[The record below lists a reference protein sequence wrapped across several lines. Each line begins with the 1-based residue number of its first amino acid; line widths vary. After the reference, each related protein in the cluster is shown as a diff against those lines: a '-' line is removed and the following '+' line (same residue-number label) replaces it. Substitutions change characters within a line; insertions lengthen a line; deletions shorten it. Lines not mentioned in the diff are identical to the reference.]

1 MPPCFALVDCN
12 NFYVSCERLF
22 RPDLHGKAVA
32 VLSNNDGC
40 IIARSEEVKALGIQ
54 MATPVH
60 QVMPLIKQHRV
71 ALFSS
76 NYSLYGDLS
85 NRVMNTLAGFTPHLE
100 IYSID
105 ESFLTLEPLP
115 TQSLEEQSQA
125 IRRTVQRHTGIPVSI
140 GLGPTKTLAKLA
152 NKIAKQEKTTGIFNL
167 SCPID
172 RAHSLKLTVVK
183 DIWGIG
189 SKTAKKLQ
197 ALNIITAWDLAQQD
211 PEWIRSLFTVTV
223 ARTVRELN
231 GFTCLTLDEIPATKQ
246 QIICSKSFK
255 GGLRDHRLLAQ
266 ALSHFCLR
274 AGEKLRIQN
283 SLTSRITLFINTHP
297 FAKDTPADHRSA
309 SLKLPQATQDSRVI
323 IAQAKKLLTQLVQPG
338 YRYHQCGIILSHF
351 DHPTTPRQAD
361 LFTDNAHQS
370 HARKLMKTLD
380 TINQRF
386 PNRLT
391 FAASGLQTAWQAPP
405 QWLSPHYTTQWP
417 ELAHVKC
424 I

>member
-1 MPPCFALVDCN
+1 MPCFALVDCN

-22 RPDLHGKAVA
+22 RPDLHDKAVA

-85 NRVMNTLAGFTPHLE
+85 NRVMNTLAAFTPHLE

-105 ESFLTLEPLP
+105 ESFLTLETLP
-115 TQSLEEQSQA
+115 SQSLEEQAQA

-172 RAHSLKLTVVK
+172 RAHTLKLTAVK
-183 DIWGIG
+183 DLWGIG

-197 ALNIITAWDLAQQD
+197 EFEN
-211 PEWIRSLFTVTV
+211 ES
-223 ARTVRELN
+223 
-231 GFTCLTLDEIPATKQ
+231 G
-246 QIICSKSFK
+246 
-255 GGLRDHRLLAQ
+255 
-266 ALSHFCLR
+266 
-274 AGEKLRIQN
+274 RI
-283 SLTSRITLFINTHP
+283 
-297 FAKDTPADHRSA
+297 
-309 SLKLPQATQDSRVI
+309 
-323 IAQAKKLLTQLVQPG
+323 
-338 YRYHQCGIILSHF
+338 
-351 DHPTTPRQAD
+351 
-361 LFTDNAHQS
+361 
-370 HARKLMKTLD
+370 
-380 TINQRF
+380 
-386 PNRLT
+386 
-391 FAASGLQTAWQAPP
+391 
-405 QWLSPHYTTQWP
+405 
-417 ELAHVKC
+417 
-424 I
+424 

>member
-1 MPPCFALVDCN
+1 MPTCFALVDCN

-71 ALFSS
+71 TLFSS

-85 NRVMNTLAGFTPHLE
+85 HRVMSTLGTFTPHLE

-105 ESFLTLEPLP
+105 ESFLTLEPLL
-115 TQSLEEQSQA
+115 TQSIEEQSQT
-125 IRRTVQRHTGIPVSI
+125 IRRTIQRHTGIPVSI

-152 NKIAKQEKTTGIFNL
+152 NKIAKQEKSTGIFNL

-172 RAHSLKLTVVK
+172 RACYLKSSAVK

-211 PEWIRSLFTVTV
+211 PEWVQSLFTVTV
-223 ARTVRELN
+223 ARTVQELN
-231 GFTCLTLDEIPATKQ
+231 GFTCLTLDDIPVTKQ
-246 QIICSKSFK
+246 QIICSRSFK
-255 GGLRDHRLLAQ
+255 GGLRDYNLLAQ

-274 AGEKLRIQN
+274 ASEKLRAQN
-283 SLTSRITLFINTHP
+283 SLTRRITLFINSHP
-297 FAKDTPADHRSA
+297 FAKNTPADNRSA
-309 SLKLPQATQDSRVI
+309 SLQLPQATQDSRII

-338 YRYHQCGIILSHF
+338 YRYQQCGIVLSHF
-351 DHPTTPRQAD
+351 DHPKTPQQTD
-361 LFTDNAHQS
+361 LFTDVDHQTHS
-370 HARKLMKTLD
+370 RKLMKTID

-391 FAASGLQTAWQAPP
+391 LAASGLQTDWQTPP
-405 QWLSPHYTTQWP
+405 QWLSPHYTTQWQ

-424 I
+424 M